1 MNKQNRK
8 KLQGYVDSL
17 EEIKSNIE
25 TMMEDETEK
34 LDNMPEGLQESERGE
49 AMQEAIDNLESAS
62 SSLEEAIDYLNEIL
76 EGWQMKITITVTE
89 GQAKEILEAI
99 KFKMIKDGGA
109 FGERVFPLF
118 YEIEKQVKQQQMKV
132 KW

>member
-1 MNKQNRK
+1 MNAKQRK

-17 EEIKSNIE
+17 DEIKSNIE

-49 AMQEAIDNLESAS
+49 AIQEAIDNLESAS

-76 EGWQMKITITVTE
+76 
-89 GQAKEILEAI
+89 
-99 KFKMIKDGGA
+99 DG
-109 FGERVFPLF
+109 
-118 YEIEKQVKQQQMKV
+118 
-132 KW
+132 